1 MNSFVNLT
9 SNSSAKPLPKPLAIL
24 CVDDEA
30 IVLDSLKEQLK
41 RRFPNCAI
49 EIAES
54 GEEALT
60 ILQELQ
66 AENYDLAL
74 VISDQLMPGMKGDQ
88 LLRQVHQQAPQV
100 LTVLLTGQASSEAIG
115 NAVNGANL
123 YRYIAKPWDETDLGL
138 TVLEALR
145 RYSQDLQLT
154 AQNAELLQ
162 LNQDLAA
169 LNAGLEQKVADR
181 TTDLVTLNGELHQA
195 KAAAEAA
202 NLTKSRFLAQM
213 SHELRTPLS
222 AILGFSELLRSAEL
236 APEHQDMVG
245 IINRSGSHL
254 LNLINDVLE
263 LSKIEAGRLSLD
275 LEPCDLRALLQD
287 VQSMFQL
294 KAQAKHLQLRLE
306 IAPQLPLYIQTDV
319 GKLRQILI
327 NLVGNAVKFT
337 QQGQVVV
344 RCQPGPARPE
354 PPENRQSL
362 QVDVIDSGPGI
373 ATNELNQVFEAF
385 VQTETG
391 RQSRKGTGL
400 GLSICRELAV
410 FLGGELTVASQVGR
424 GSCFRCILPVAAL
437 SAVPTAPLS
446 QTILGLAA
454 GQPAYRLLV
463 AEDAPDSRRFLT
475 LLLTN
480 LGFVVEAVA
489 DGRAAIAAYQTGQPQ
504 LILMDLQMPDIGGAQ
519 AAAQIRQLET
529 DQQRRRTPIIALSAS
544 LFGEEE
550 RAVLHQGFDD
560 FLRKP
565 FASEALL
572 ATLAKYLPV
581 RYRYAAAESV
591 TAAVLDLP
599 KAVAALPIGWRQQ
612 FYAAA
617 EDLNGAPC
625 LALLSQLP
633 TDHSP
638 LAEALRHLVDDFQF
652 DVLIALLAPE

>member
-145 RYSQDLQLT
+145 RYSQDVQLT
-154 AQNAELLQ
+154 AQNAELQ
-162 LNQDLAA
+162 SLNQNLAA

-181 TTDLVTLNGELHQA
+181 TTDLVTLNGQLHQA
-195 KAAAEAA
+195 KEAAEAA

-222 AILGFSELLRSAEL
+222 AILGFSELLRGAEL

-263 LSKIEAGRLSLD
+263 LSKIEAGKLSLD
-275 LEPCDLRALLQD
+275 LEPCDLPALLQD

-294 KAQAKHLQLRLE
+294 KAQAKHLQLSLE

-319 GKLRQILI
+319 SKLRQILI

-354 PPENRQSL
+354 PPENRQRL

-373 ATNELNQVFEAF
+373 ATNELDQVFEAF

-410 FLGGELTVASQVGR
+410 FLGGELTVASQVGQ
-424 GSCFRCILPVAAL
+424 GSCFRCILPVVAL
-437 SAVPTAPLS
+437 SAVPTAPVS

-463 AEDAPDSRRFLT
+463 AEDAPDSRRFLVQ
-475 LLLTN
+475 LLTH

-529 DQQRRRTPIIALSAS
+529 DQQRRRIPIIALSAS

-550 RAVLHQGFDD
+550 RAVLNHGFDD

-572 ATLAKYLPV
+572 ATLAKHLPV

-591 TAAVLDLP
+591 PASVLDLP

-633 TDHSP
+633 ADQSP
-638 LAEALRHLVDDFQF
+638 LAEALRHLVEDFQF